1 MVTTTVVEKGTG
13 KAESAIWNKGILV
26 QIQGKV
32 WSMEAKLE
40 AKDIGKSPDDIPEFV
55 SLGKKRLFSNKQKN
69 EFVAILG
76 RSRATAE
83 RYGFAFPITGSF
95 FVPFKNFDTLKAL
108 IDSQAEKFYAKVD
121 AFVTGYE
128 ERREEFLTQH
138 EEHRDALEA
147 HYPEA
152 EAIRSKFGF
161 NALYYTTSM
170 SSSVN
175 GTQSGDEMYVQ
186 FVLDSMNSLREDARE
201 VAESIKERLKIDK
214 FDGRTERKVGTLIEK
229 LTNMDLLEDSDLKN
243 AAFRL
248 VTEPTSA
255 NADKLSEA
263 AKNVEEDDIRAVLL
277 D

>member
-1 MVTTTVVEKGTG
+1 MVTTTVEKSTG

-40 AKDIGKSPDDIPEFV
+40 ARDIGKSPEDIPEFV

-83 RYGFAFPITGSF
+83 RYGFAFPITGAF

-108 IDSQAEKFYAKVD
+108 LDSQTEKFYAKVD
-121 AFVTGYE
+121 AFVSGYE

-138 EEHRDALEA
+138 EEHRATLEE

-152 EAIRSKFGF
+152 ETIRSKFGF
-161 NALYYTTSM
+161 NALYYSTKM
-170 SSSVN
+170 SSVAN
-175 GTQSGDEMYVQ
+175 GEQSGDEMYVQ

-201 VAESIKERLKIDK
+201 VAQSIKERLKVDK

-229 LTNMDLLEDSDLKN
+229 LTNMDLMEDSDLKN

-248 VTEPTSA
+248 VADPTSA
-255 NADKLSEA
+255 NADKLSDA